1 MNPYITKI
9 TGVPVQERGPV
20 GQAIKQAFGGGADA
34 APDDEG
40 ETPRGGGEGLP
51 PGDEGLPPEGGGG
64 EGGEGLPPEG
74 GGGEGGEGLPPEGG
88 GDEGLPPEGG
98 DEGLEPWQQRLLD
111 HVKQRF
117 ISERVNGFQS
127 AAGTMYPPAPQEEV
141 EQRWEQNKHKFMA
154 VIQSPSVRARFGP
167 DGRLAGVTGAGEG
180 EMCPHCG
187 QPMPAAEGGDGA
199 GLPPEDAALGGD
211 EGLPPEEP
219 EQPEQQPPPEPAGEN
234 EQEEPPPER
243 GPRLPE
249 SARRRAAR
257 KLDDE

>member
-51 PGDEGLPPEGGGG
+51 PGD
-64 EGGEGLPPEG
+64 EGLPPEG

-167 DGRLAGVTGAGEG
+167 DAGRLAGVTGAGEG

-211 EGLPPEEP
+211 EGLPPE
-219 EQPEQQPPPEPAGEN
+219 
-234 EQEEPPPER
+234 QEEPPPER